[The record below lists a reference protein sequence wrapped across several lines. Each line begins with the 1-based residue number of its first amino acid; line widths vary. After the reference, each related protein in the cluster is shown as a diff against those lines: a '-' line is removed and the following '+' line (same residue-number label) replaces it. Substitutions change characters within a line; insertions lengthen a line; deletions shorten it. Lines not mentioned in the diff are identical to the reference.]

1 MTDKYTAVHAAHS
14 FYPFCR
20 QRRRLRLW
28 LRRRSR
34 RTCVAVCVCA
44 LCTLRGGV
52 SVMCVLS
59 LSRTAAVN
67 AAAFDF
73 ALLLV
78 LPLLCAAFT
87 LQYPLH

>member
-1 MTDKYTAVHAAHS
+1 
-14 FYPFCR
+14 
-20 QRRRLRLW
+20 
-28 LRRRSR
+28 
-34 RTCVAVCVCA
+34 
-44 LCTLRGGV
+44 
-52 SVMCVLS
+52 MCVLS